1 MYRLIAALA
10 LALLTGCGGGVYRD
24 RQAPITSIAAF
35 DLTRY
40 GGTWYEIAR
49 FPVPF
54 QRGCTDVTA
63 RYTPLPEGGVEVV
76 NTCLRDGE
84 VRQVRGDAVVT
95 RPGRLGVRFSGV
107 PIGRAPYWVLWVDE
121 GYRTAVVG
129 VPSGRAGWILNRSP
143 EIPEDR
149 LNAALQVLEFNGY
162 DVSQLAR
169 TPHGV
174 QPVSRTL
181 SSM

>member
-1 MYRLIAALA
+1 MYRLIAILA
-10 LALLTGCGGGVYRD
+10 LALLTGCASGVYRD
-24 RQAPITSIAAF
+24 RDAPITSIAAF
-35 DLTRY
+35 DLARY
-40 GGTWYEIAR
+40 GGTWYEVAR

-63 RYTPLPEGGVEVV
+63 RYTARPEGGIDVV
-76 NTCLRDGE
+76 NTCLRDGDI
-84 VRQVRGDAVVT
+84 RQIRGDAVLT
-95 RPGRLGVRFSGV
+95 GPGRLGVRFSGV

-129 VPSGRAGWILNRSP
+129 VPSGRAGWILNRTP
-143 EIPEDR
+143 DIPEDR

-162 DVSQLAR
+162 DIARITR
-169 TPHGV
+169 TPHGA
-174 QPVSRTL
+174 QPVSRTF